1 MAVYHFSRLAIAKYH
16 KLDDL
21 KQQVCRLT
29 VLEACCCYLVVKSH
43 PILCYLM
50 DCNMSGHPVPHH
62 LLEFS
67 QIHVRWISDAI
78 QPSHPLLPS
87 FPAFNLFQHQG
98 LFQWVS
104 SLHQVAKVLELQF
117 QHQFFQW
124 LIRVDCLYDWL
135 VWSPSHTR
143 DSQESSPAPQFGS
156 ITFIWKNPKG
166 YACSETCREE
176 SFFASFQ
183 LLGSLAILGVPWLFA
198 VSLQT
203 QSWWS
208 HDVLLVCLE
217 LHMAL
222 SSST

>member
-1 MAVYHFSRLAIAKYH
+1 MAVYHLSRLAIAKYH

-21 KQQVCRLT
+21 KQQVCHLT

-67 QIHVRWISDAI
+67 QIHVHWISDAI

-135 VWSPSHTR
+135 VWSCSPR